1 MKLQCRLRL
10 LLHLPLAT
18 LKVNMRRKIGQP
30 RFIDPSLVE
39 VGDEISVEHVENKG
53 VTTTVKGVVF
63 ERLEQGSMRRF
74 ITSEGGT
81 LMAFEPGRISKFR
94 VTLYAREEPE
104 NATIF

>member
-1 MKLQCRLRL
+1 
-10 LLHLPLAT
+10 
-18 LKVNMRRKIGQP
+18 VRRKIGQP

-39 VGDEISVEHVENKG
+39 TGDEISVEHTVNKG
-53 VTTTVKGVVF
+53 VTTTVRGIVA

-81 LMAFEPGRISKFR
+81 LMAWEPGRIAKIR